1 MSVGC
6 GGYAGFGVV
15 EIEELK
21 TLQSNY
27 CIHLA
32 LMPARDSFHQAVK
45 MALIKEQ
52 WQITHDPLS
61 LRFGGVDFAIDLGAE
76 KLIAVS
82 SRVLLA

>member
-1 MSVGC
+1 
-6 GGYAGFGVV
+6 
-15 EIEELK
+15 
-21 TLQSNY
+21 
-27 CIHLA
+27 
-32 LMPARDSFHQAVK
+32 MPARDSFHQAVK